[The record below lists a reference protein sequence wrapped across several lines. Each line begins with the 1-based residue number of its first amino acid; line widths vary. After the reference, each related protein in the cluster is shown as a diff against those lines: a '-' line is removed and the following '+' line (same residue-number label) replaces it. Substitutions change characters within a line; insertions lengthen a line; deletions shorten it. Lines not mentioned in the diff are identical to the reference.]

1 MIGKPDQILKVRN
14 SKSIFGNYRYRIA
27 EVKLASNITPAHV
40 IQAAFYNRLLGAIQ
54 CLTPKTFTIING
66 RSDELVEKFDRWE
79 SDLDRHVREARKVVA
94 GAFVPISEYGKTP
107 PPWRSFGNKLAK
119 NDLTSLP
126 QIGSSRRTELIKARY
141 HTIAD
146 IANMQ
151 ESDLANL
158 PKIGYYAANRIVP
171 SARARLKG
179 VPIAKK
185 PVHLPNATV
194 EMFLDM
200 ENENEGI
207 GEPFLN
213 YLIGVVV
220 RSESEKRYV
229 SFFAKT
235 PAEEGKCWQAFCEL
249 VASYEAAAIYY
260 WGESAEPVY
269 IRKMKRRHVTAT
281 AVQDRI
287 RGSLVDLYRLATDSF
302 AFPAPTERLKDI
314 AGSLG
319 FKWRN
324 PEANGLLTMH
334 KYWQYRNSGSIDT
347 ALRDEILTYNEDDCR
362 ALMFVKD
369 WLAAQ

>member
-1 MIGKPDQILKVRN
+1 MKRQL
-14 SKSIFGNYRYRIA
+14 
-27 EVKLASNITPAHV
+27 
-40 IQAAFYNRLLGAIQ
+40 
-54 CLTPKTFTIING
+54 
-66 RSDELVEKFDRWE
+66 
-79 SDLDRHVREARKVVA
+79 
-94 GAFVPISEYGKTP
+94 
-107 PPWRSFGNKLAK
+107 
-119 NDLTSLP
+119 
-126 QIGSSRRTELIKARY
+126 SRT
-141 HTIAD
+141 
-146 IANMQ
+146 
-151 ESDLANL
+151 
-158 PKIGYYAANRIVP
+158 
-171 SARARLKG
+171 
-179 VPIAKK
+179 
-185 PVHLPNATV
+185 
-194 EMFLDM
+194 
-200 ENENEGI
+200 
-207 GEPFLN
+207 
-213 YLIGVVV
+213 
-220 RSESEKRYV
+220 
-229 SFFAKT
+229 
-235 PAEEGKCWQAFCEL
+235 
-249 VASYEAAAIYY
+249 Y